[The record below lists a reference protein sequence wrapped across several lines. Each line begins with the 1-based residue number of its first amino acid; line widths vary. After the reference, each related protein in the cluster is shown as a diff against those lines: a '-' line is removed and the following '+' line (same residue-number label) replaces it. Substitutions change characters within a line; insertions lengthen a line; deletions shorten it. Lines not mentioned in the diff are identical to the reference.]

1 MVKNKF
7 HRGTSKDGE
16 IDIAKNKYES
26 KYSNNDYDKRKFG
39 YPVVL
44 VTEDYHF
51 TTKGKNEYDGL
62 QSNPNRKIS
71 HQMETLNKKH
81 VNMRKQKIGID
92 KKESKKR
99 MA

>member
-1 MVKNKF
+1 MMANKF
-7 HRGTSKDGE
+7 HRRSSIAGE
-16 IDIAKNKYES
+16 IDLTKHKYES

-39 YPVVL
+39 YPVAF

-71 HQMETLNKKH
+71 L
-81 VNMRKQKIGID
+81 
-92 KKESKKR
+92 
-99 MA
+99 